1 MIKKKNTIVGLDVGT
16 TKISSIV
23 AEVIDKDRVDI
34 IGIGTTPSNGLR
46 KGVVVDIEETVRSI
60 KASIEEAELMSGV
73 TIDEV
78 YVGIAGD
85 HIRSYNST
93 GVIGISGK
101 NRVITKHEIDRVIDA
116 AKAVAIPMDR
126 EVLHIIPQEF
136 IVDNQEGIRDPTGM
150 EGVRLEVIVHIVTGA
165 VSSANN
171 IVNSVTK
178 TGVTVK
184 DIVLEQ
190 LASSEA
196 VLTKDEKDLGVALID
211 IGGGTTDLAIFS
223 ENSIKHTSVLAL
235 GGYHVTNDIAIGL
248 STPFSKAEEIKINHG
263 NAFPP
268 HVSKNETIEISSVG
282 GRPPRT
288 IPKSDLCNIIEPRMS
303 EILTLT
309 AMEVRRYGYIEK
321 IPAGMVLT
329 GGTSM
334 LDGLIELAEDI
345 FGLPV
350 RRGVPI
356 NIGGLSD
363 VVSNPMYATGV
374 GLVLY
379 GLRNRSKDYFRSS
392 GNNGAFFKILKRMK
406 AWFSEI
412 I

>member
-1 MIKKKNTIVGLDVGT
+1 MMKKKNTIVGLDVGT
-16 TKISSIV
+16 TKISTIV
-23 AEVIDKDRVDI
+23 AEIINKDNVDI

-60 KASIEEAELMSGV
+60 KSSIEEAELMSCV
-73 TIDEV
+73 NIDEV

-101 NRVITKHEIDRVIDA
+101 KREITKSEITRVIDA

-136 IVDNQEGIRDPTGM
+136 IVDNQDGIRDPTGM
-150 EGVRLEVIVHIVTGA
+150 EGVRLEVVVHIVTGA

-178 TGVTVK
+178 TGITVK

-196 VLTKDEKDLGVALID
+196 VLTKDEKDLGVALVD
-211 IGGGTTDLAIFS
+211 IGGGTTDLAVFS
-223 ENSIKHTSVLAL
+223 TNSIRHTSVLAL
-235 GGYHVTNDIAIGL
+235 GGNHVTSDIAIGL
-248 STPFSKAEEIKINHG
+248 STPTQKAEELKIHHG
-263 NAFPP
+263 NAFSSLI
-268 HVSKNETIEISSVG
+268 SKNELVEIASVG
-282 GRPPRT
+282 GRPPRMIT
-288 IPKSDLCNIIEPRMS
+288 KQELCNIIEPRMS
-303 EILTLT
+303 EILTLVGI
-309 AMEVRRYGYIEK
+309 ELRRYGYMDR
-321 IPAGMVLT
+321 IPAGVVLT

-334 LDGLIELAEDI
+334 LEGIIELAEDI

-350 RRGVPI
+350 RRGVPV

-363 VVSNPMYATGV
+363 VVSNPMYSTGV

-379 GLRNRSKDYFRSS
+379 GLRNRSKDYLRSS
-392 GNNGAFFKILKRMK
+392 ANNGAFFKIMKRMK
-406 AWFSEI
+406 AWFGEI